1 MAAFEYTAM
10 NAYGKTVK
18 GVLEGDNPRQIRQ
31 QLRDKA
37 LTPMSVVQAKS
48 ESSTANDS
56 NSDKSGF
63 KLHLKTRTKLSPTDL
78 TLLTRQLATL
88 VKSGMPIE
96 KALHSVA
103 RQTEKQKI
111 KTLLVAIR
119 AKVLEGHSLANAFAQ
134 FPSVFPEI
142 YRSTIAAG
150 EASGHL
156 DTVLM
161 RLADYA
167 ERRHEMSKK
176 LMESLMYPV
185 IVVVM
190 SFAILTLLLAFVVPK
205 VVGIFESND
214 AELPM
219 LTNVI
224 IAASDFV
231 QSYWW
236 LIATLLFFVL
246 PVLWKVLMRNEGRRY
261 FFHQLLLKTPLFG
274 RMIQA
279 RNAAAF
285 SRTLGILVGSSV
297 SVLEAMRIAS
307 DVLTNLPMRQ
317 AVTDAAV
324 QVKEGVGISK
334 SLEKTGYFP
343 GMMLHLIGSG
353 EASGSLDEMLISA
366 ADYQEMEVQAK
377 TSALL
382 AAAQPLVIV
391 FLGGMVMLIMMGIL
405 LPIFDMNSL
414 IQS

>member
-1 MAAFEYTAM
+1 MAAFEYIAM
-10 NAYGKTVK
+10 DTRGKTVK

-37 LTPMSVVQAKS
+37 LTPMEVNQASSGKS
-48 ESSTANDS
+48 DEADSSKKGLASSLGLNR
-56 NSDKSGF
+56 
-63 KLHLKTRTKLSPTDL
+63 TRINPTDL

-96 KALHSVA
+96 RALHSVA

-119 AKVLEGHSLANAFAQ
+119 AKVLEGHTLASAFGQ
-134 FPSVFPEI
+134 FPNVFPEI
-142 YRSTIAAG
+142 YRSTIASG

-176 LMESLMYPV
+176 LTESLMYPV

-190 SFAILTLLLAFVVPK
+190 SFGILTLLLAFVVPK

-214 AELPM
+214 AELPQ
-219 LTNVI
+219 LTQVI
-224 IAASDFV
+224 IWLSEVV

-236 LIATLLFFVL
+236 LFALILFVVL
-246 PVLWKVLMRNEGRRY
+246 PILWNLFMASDARKY
-261 FFHQLLLKTPLFG
+261 AYHQLLLKLPMVG
-274 RMIQA
+274 KMIQA

-307 DVLTNLPMRQ
+307 EVLTNLPMRQ
-317 AVTDAAV
+317 AVEDAAT

-334 SLEKTGYFP
+334 SLEATGYFP

-382 AAAQPLVIV
+382 AASQPLVIV
-391 FLGGMVMLIMMGIL
+391 FLGVLVMLIMMGIL
-405 LPIFDMNSL
+405 MPIFDMNNL
-414 IQS
+414 IQQ

>member
-10 NAYGKTVK
+10 DARGKNVK
-18 GVLEGDNPRQIRQ
+18 GVLEGDNARQIRQ

-37 LTPMSVVQAKS
+37 LTPLQVS
-48 ESSTANDS
+48 EASSQPDQGAAGGS
-56 NSDKSGF
+56 KKKV
-63 KLHLKTRTKLSPTDL
+63 KLTVGARMSPTDL
-78 TLLTRQLATL
+78 TLVTRQLATL

-96 KALHSVA
+96 KALHSVS

-119 AKVLEGHSLANAFAQ
+119 AKVLEGHSLADAFGQ
-134 FPSVFPEI
+134 FPHVFPEI
-142 YRSTIAAG
+142 YRSTIASG

-185 IVVVM
+185 IVVIM

-205 VVGIFESND
+205 VVKIFESNE
-214 AELPM
+214 AELPG
-219 LTNVI
+219 LTKLI
-224 IAASDFV
+224 IAASEIM
-231 QSYWW
+231 QGYWW
-236 LIATLLFFVL
+236 LFIVGAVVL
-246 PVLWKVLMRNEGRRY
+246 VVVWKVLMANETRRY
-261 FFHQLLLKTPLFG
+261 LYHQVLLKIPLVG
-274 RMIQA
+274 KMIQA

-285 SRTLGILVGSSV
+285 ARTLGILVGSSV
-297 SVLEAMRIAS
+297 SVLEAMRISS
-307 DVLTNLPMRQ
+307 DVLTNLPMKQ
-317 AVTDAAV
+317 AVGEAAN

-334 SLEKTGYFP
+334 SLEATGYFP

-353 EASGSLDEMLISA
+353 ESSGSLDEMLISA

-382 AAAQPLVIV
+382 AASQPLVIV
-391 FLGGMVMLIMMGIL
+391 FLGAMVMLIMMGIL
-405 LPIFDMNSL
+405 MPIFDMNQL
-414 IQS
+414 VQQ